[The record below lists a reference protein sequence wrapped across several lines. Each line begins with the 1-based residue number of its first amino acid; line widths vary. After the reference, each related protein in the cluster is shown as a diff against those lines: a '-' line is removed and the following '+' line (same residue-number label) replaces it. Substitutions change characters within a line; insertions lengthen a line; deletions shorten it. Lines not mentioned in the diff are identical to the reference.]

1 MGTQHIKK
9 SRVLIAAATQGL
21 DLSHEA
27 VGSGVEPAK
36 IGESHGLKMGSLG
49 GHQGASA
56 TILHAEKNEN
66 LLFQLLRW
74 VKQFG
79 ILGTKMDKNG
89 TKLVGIDPSPLC
101 DSKWSFIPNLL
112 MLQD

>member
-1 MGTQHIKK
+1 MG
-9 SRVLIAAATQGL
+9 TQGL

-36 IGESHGLKMGSLG
+36 IGESHGVIRGSLG

-56 TILHAEKNEN
+56 TPDFARNSLAILHAEKNEN

-74 VKQFG
+74 VKLA
-79 ILGTKMDKNG
+79 IWDPLKNG
-89 TKLVGIDPSPLC
+89 
-101 DSKWSFIPNLL
+101 
-112 MLQD
+112 